1 MWGMLREKRAAMDP
15 ADVVALSVLLDR
27 WCRMQCIDHSHPRAH
42 DTAQNLIALRQAGAT
57 IDHLKQ
63 LLASSEAG

>member
-1 MWGMLREKRAAMDP
+1 MWGLLREKRAAMDP
-15 ADVVALSVLLDR
+15 ADVVALSMLLDE
-27 WCRMQCIDHSHPRAH
+27 WCRMQCIDHSHAKVHR
-42 DTAQNLIALRQAGAT
+42 TAQNLIALRQAGAT